1 MAYFSKAVHVEL
13 ANEGWEIIVFE
24 KPWQDSFSEVADVFD
39 VERVAGTGPW
49 DDVVDGVVLSKGMGT

>member
-39 VERVAGTGPW
+39 VERVVGTGPW
-49 DDVVDGVVLSKGMGT
+49 DDVVDGGVLSKVMGT